1 MDSAIPGE
9 QPPRPGRPSA
19 LTDPEGYMRDF
30 EQRVARIRERAEH
43 VQDLMTETSVRLE
56 SEEGEV
62 AVTVNMGGGLV
73 GLEINPV
80 TRTMSGPGIAALIM
94 ETYQRAAAEAS
105 RRSVDVMSEMLGDD
119 SEAMGMIRRSINR
132 YVPRED

>member
-1 MDSAIPGE
+1 MDYSDASE
-9 QPPRPGRPSA
+9 AQPRTGRPSA

-30 EQRVARIRERAEH
+30 EQRVAKIRERAEH

-56 SEEGEV
+56 SEQGEV

-73 GLEINPV
+73 ALELNPA
-80 TRTMSGPGIAALIM
+80 TRSMSGPGIAAMVM

-119 SEAMGMIRRSINR
+119 SEAMGMIRQSINR
-132 YVPRED
+132 YAPKEE

>member
-1 MDSAIPGE
+1 MDDPTGDE
-9 QPPRPGRPSA
+9 QRPGRERPSA

-30 EQRVARIRERAEH
+30 QNRVAVIRERAER
-43 VQDLMTETSVRLE
+43 VQDLMNDTNVRLE

-62 AVTVNMGGGLV
+62 AVTVNIGGGLV
-73 GLEINPV
+73 DLEIRPV
-80 TRTMSGPGIAALIM
+80 TRTMSGPAIAAMIL

-119 SEAMGMIRRSINR
+119 SEAMSMIRQSINR
-132 YVPRED
+132 HAPRED